1 VRVSAAIVTVAV
13 DTTTQRLLLV
23 LAAVLVGASVG
34 LLGALIFGA
43 VKGMRTTPG
52 RAAAVQM
59 AGPPMARPRPAPE
72 ARPVPEPRAGPDA
85 PASLASSPFGAP
97 GIGSAPALYAIDS
110 EVARDRHRELYD
122 AEYVKQ
128 LDRVNALRRAI
139 GTRLALAGEAH
150 QPSDE
155 SDPSEELDA

>member
-1 VRVSAAIVTVAV
+1 VRVSAAIVTVGV

-43 VKGMRTTPG
+43 VKGMRATPG

-59 AGPPMARPRPAPE
+59 AGPPTARPRPAPE
-72 ARPVPEPRAGPDA
+72 PRPVPVPRAEPDA
-85 PASLASSPFGAP
+85 PASLASSPFGGP
-97 GIGSAPALYAIDS
+97 GIGSVPALFAVDS

-128 LDRVNALRRAI
+128 IDRVNALRRAI
-139 GTRLALAGEAH
+139 GTRLALAGEPH
-150 QPSDE
+150 QPSE
-155 SDPSEELDA
+155 EPDPSEELDP